1 MHSSSGPPSS
11 SVVQEDASMHLEN
24 SALSAASKE
33 NSKSSFQTLNRTFAI
48 LELFDEERREWSTSQ
63 IARSVNLPVPTVH
76 RIAIALACHRY
87 LSQDD
92 ASKKF
97 RLGSAALRLGNRAR
111 SAGDLAVLCIPILE
125 DLSKDTGE
133 TAYLT
138 ELNPKR
144 DHSVCLARVEPL
156 QPLRL
161 SIRIGLE
168 LPLHAGAS
176 QKVMAAFMDPEE
188 QESLMAK
195 SLKKFCRNTITDPGR
210 LRTELQEIRLAGW
223 SGSIEENNLGVWG
236 FSVPV
241 LDESGKPVCAVAL
254 AGPVLRL
261 TAEKVPDIVTRV
273 HKAAARLATSIG
285 LQVPALEFESHMA
298 AKMLERLS

>member
-1 MHSSSGPPSS
+1 
-11 SVVQEDASMHLEN
+11 
-24 SALSAASKE
+24 
-33 NSKSSFQTLNRTFAI
+33 
-48 LELFDEERREWSTSQ
+48 
-63 IARSVNLPVPTVH
+63 
-76 RIAIALACHRY
+76 
-87 LSQDD
+87 
-92 ASKKF
+92 
-97 RLGSAALRLGNRAR
+97 
-111 SAGDLAVLCIPILE
+111 
-125 DLSKDTGE
+125 
-133 TAYLT
+133 
-138 ELNPKR
+138 
-144 DHSVCLARVEPL
+144 
-156 QPLRL
+156 
-161 SIRIGLE
+161 
-168 LPLHAGAS
+168 
-176 QKVMAAFMDPEE
+176 MAAFMDPEE